1 MNEST
6 QIAKALRLTIA
17 EFGLSQTAIAGW
29 SGLNPNDISKFTR
42 GKRIPRGDTLI
53 KVINTLPGEAK
64 HYCLD
69 LLFNQGSRMKESP
82 LSPLSEFIAKWQNH
96 EGVSQTELEILIQQR
111 TMLSIRALHE
121 IQSGRYANETELGFL
136 GAVILK
142 PNGDFYLLDEL
153 VAIQD
158 GIIKPYQNGDASN
171 VKSET

>member
-29 SGLNPNDISKFTR
+29 SGLNPNDISKFAR

-53 KVINTLPGEAK
+53 KVINTLPGDAK
-64 HYCLD
+64 HYCID
-69 LLFNQGSRMKESP
+69 LLFNQGAPMKQ
-82 LSPLSEFIAKWQNH
+82 SPLSEFIAKWQSH

-111 TMLSIRALHE
+111 TMLPIRALHE

-142 PNGDFYLLDEL
+142 PNKEFYILDEL